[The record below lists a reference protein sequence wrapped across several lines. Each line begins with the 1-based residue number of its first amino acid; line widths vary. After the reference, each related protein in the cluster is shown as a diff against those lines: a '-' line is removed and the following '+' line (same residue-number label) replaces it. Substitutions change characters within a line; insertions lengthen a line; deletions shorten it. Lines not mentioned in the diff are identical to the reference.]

1 MKKVIT
7 LILLIV
13 VAITVTAQLPQEFGR
28 FKRAA
33 RIHQSNP
40 DQDLLSKIAKDG
52 AFIFAQS
59 YQLEDSV
66 GKFFG
71 LSGNKEF
78 GSENSLAFKVKNG
91 YILYD
96 RAREPWNY
104 NSRFSKLKKRY
115 TPVLFPSQYS
125 EMKIE
130 ARYDSINYNDAE
142 VVTIYPEQIYGM
154 RSDIFFNDG
163 FSVTHNSG
171 IAEGYLVWY
180 ILPTGMDLNTTTNI
194 DVVVLPEKL
203 EISDDRSIYYSIP
216 KPQIDGQVLGGLF
229 ITPEL
234 SSVGRIDFIINGVI
248 IEDVDDWKLVCPFSN
263 SEKLFAST
271 SPISLKIE
279 DDIDV
284 ELTPN
289 DQIK

>member
-1 MKKVIT
+1 MKKVST

-13 VAITVTAQLPQEFGR
+13 VTLTAVAQLPQEFGR

-33 RIHQSNP
+33 KIHQSNP
-40 DQDLLSKIAKDG
+40 DQELLSKIAKDG

-78 GSENSLAFKVKNG
+78 DSENSLAFKVKNG

-96 RAREPWNY
+96 KAREPWNY
-104 NSRFSKLKKRY
+104 NSRFSKLRKRY
-115 TPVLFPSQYS
+115 TPVLFPSQYA
-125 EMKIE
+125 EIKIE
-130 ARYDSINYNDAE
+130 ARYDSINYNEAE

-154 RSDIFFNDG
+154 RSVIFFNDG
-163 FSVTHNSG
+163 FSVAHNSG
-171 IAEGYLVWY
+171 MAEGYLVWY
-180 ILPTGMDLNTTTNI
+180 ILPPGMDLNATTNI
-194 DVVVLPEKL
+194 DVIVLPEKFD
-203 EISDDRSIYYSIP
+203 ISDDRSKDYFIS
-216 KPQIDGQVLGGLF
+216 KPQIEGQVLGGLF

-234 SSVGRIDFIINGVI
+234 SSVGRIDFVINGVI
-248 IEDVDDWKLVCPFSN
+248 IEDSDEWKLVCPFSN
-263 SEKLFAST
+263 SEELFTST
-271 SPISLKIE
+271 SPISIKVE

-289 DQIK
+289 DQKK